1 MIIHL
6 NRFLKENMIL
16 CGLWFGESKAIYEYF
31 YKTAYEISQNF
42 STCKCW
48 NFQYEVEN
56 EKICTKGFLICG
68 TADLP
73 AKSEI
78 LNCNQF
84 NGQFSCMSCLHPGEH
99 NEHKKEE
106 AFTSVHILHLCLNTK
121 RE

>member
-16 CGLWFGESKAIYEYF
+16 CGLWFGESKPFMSIF
-31 YKTAYEISQNF
+31 TKLLMKSLKFLVSNGIH
-42 STCKCW
+42 
-48 NFQYEVEN
+48 YEVEN

-78 LNCNQF
+78 LNWNQF
-84 NGQFSCMSCLHPGEH
+84 NGQYSCMSCLHPGEH
-99 NEHKKEE
+99 NEHKEAE
-106 AFTSVHILHLCLNTK
+106 AFTPVHILHLCLNTK